1 MIAYLDPLYRPPA
14 EASSVILQATY
25 GCSYNECTFCSMYT
39 AKGFHTRSL
48 DELKSQIDIL
58 SQEEPDAK
66 KVFLADGDA
75 LVLETNF
82 LLELLKYLQKSF
94 KRLRRVSL
102 YATTQNIQNK
112 TLNELEQL
120 RANKLSLIYIGI
132 ESGNDT
138 VLSKINK
145 GVTSNDIIESL
156 NKVSLANIKISATVI
171 LGIGGVVY
179 SGLHAKASA
188 SIINKTTIN
197 YLSTLQLGL
206 DDMIKDKFYSCMPE
220 YIALNDYDILQEQRT
235 FIEHIE
241 PSNNVIFRSNHAS
254 NALHLKGTLPKDK
267 NRLIQELDM
276 ANILKDEV
284 IIPMKYRGF

>member
-14 EASSVILQATY
+14 EASRIILQATY
-25 GCSYNECTFCSMYT
+25 GCSYNECTFCSMYNS
-39 AKGFHTRSL
+39 KGFHTRDL
-48 DELKSQIDIL
+48 DELKKEIDIL
-58 SQEEPDAK
+58 CQNSPDATK
-66 KVFLADGDA
+66 IFLADGDA

-102 YATTQNIQNK
+102 YATTQNIQKK
-112 TLNELEQL
+112 TIDELLQL
-120 RANKLSLIYIGI
+120 REHKLSLFYIGI

-145 GVTSNDIIESL
+145 GVTSSEIIEAL
-156 NKVSLANIKISATVI
+156 NKVSNANIKISATVI
-171 LGIGGVVY
+171 LGIGGVIY
-179 SGLHAKASA
+179 SGLHAKGSA
-188 SIINKTTIN
+188 NIVNKTTIN

-206 DDMIKDKFYSCMPE
+206 DDTIKDKFYKNMPE
-220 YIALNDYDILQEQRT
+220 FIALNDYDILQEQRI
-235 FIEHIE
+235 FIDHIE
-241 PSNNVIFRSNHAS
+241 PSSNIIFRSNHAS

-267 NRLIQELDM
+267 DRLIKELDI

>member
-14 EASSVILQATY
+14 EASSVILQVTY
-25 GCSYNECTFCSMYT
+25 GCSYNECTFCSMYRT
-39 AKGFHTRSL
+39 KGFHTRSL
-48 DELKSQIDIL
+48 DELKKEIDIL
-58 SQEEPDAK
+58 SKDTPSAT

-75 LVLETNF
+75 LVLETNI

-94 KRLRRVSL
+94 KSLRRVSL
-102 YATTQNIQNK
+102 YATVQNIQNK
-112 TLNELEQL
+112 TFEQLEQL

-138 VLSKINK
+138 ILSKINK
-145 GVTSNDIIESL
+145 GVNSLQIIDAL
-156 NKVSLANIKISATVI
+156 NKISDANIKISATVI
-171 LGIGGVVY
+171 LGIAGVVY
-179 SGLHAKASA
+179 SSLHAKASA
-188 SIINKTTIN
+188 NIVNKTTIN

-206 DDMIKDKFYSCMPE
+206 DDIIKEQFYKNFPE
-220 YIALNDYDILQEQRT
+220 YIALNDYDILQEQRI
-235 FIEHIE
+235 FIENIE
-241 PSNNVIFRSNHAS
+241 PSNKVIFRSNHAS

-267 NRLIQELDM
+267 NRLINELDI

>member
-14 EASSVILQATY
+14 EASSIILQATY
-25 GCSYNECTFCSMYT
+25 GCSYNECTFCSMYSS
-39 AKGFHTRSL
+39 KGFHTRSL
-48 DELKSQIDIL
+48 DELKAEIDIL
-58 SQEEPDAK
+58 SQNSPSATK
-66 KVFLADGDA
+66 IFLADGDA
-75 LVLETNF
+75 LVLETSF

-112 TLNELEQL
+112 TIDELAQL
-120 RANKLSLIYIGI
+120 KEHKLSLFYIGI

-138 VLSKINK
+138 ILSKINK
-145 GVTSNDIIESL
+145 GVNSAEIIEAL
-156 NKVSLANIKISATVI
+156 NKISNANIKISATVI
-171 LGIGGVVY
+171 LGIGGVIY
-179 SGLHAKASA
+179 SGLHAKATA

-206 DDMIKDKFYSCMPE
+206 DDMIKDKFLSAMPE
-220 YIALNDYDILQEQRT
+220 YIELNDYDILQEQRT
-235 FIEHIE
+235 FIDHIE
-241 PSNNVIFRSNHAS
+241 PSNKIIFRSNHAS

-267 NRLIQELDM
+267 NRLIQELDVS
-276 ANILKDEV
+276 NILKDEV

>member
-14 EASSVILQATY
+14 EASSVILQVTY
-25 GCSYNECTFCSMYT
+25 GCSYNECTFCSMYRT
-39 AKGFHTRSL
+39 KGFHTRSL
-48 DELKSQIDIL
+48 DELKKEIDIL
-58 SQEEPDAK
+58 SKDTPSAT

-75 LVLETNF
+75 LVLETNI

-94 KRLRRVSL
+94 KSLRRVSL
-102 YATTQNIQNK
+102 YATVQNIQNK
-112 TLNELEQL
+112 TFEQLEQL

-138 VLSKINK
+138 ILSKINK
-145 GVTSNDIIESL
+145 GINSVQIIDAL
-156 NKVSLANIKISATVI
+156 NKISDANIKISATVI
-171 LGIGGVVY
+171 LGIAGVVY
-179 SGLHAKASA
+179 SSLHAKASA
-188 SIINKTTIN
+188 NIVNKTTIN

-206 DDMIKDKFYSCMPE
+206 DDIIKEQFYKNFPE
-220 YIALNDYDILQEQRT
+220 YIALNDYDILQEQRI
-235 FIEHIE
+235 FIENIE
-241 PSNNVIFRSNHAS
+241 PSNKVIFRSNHAS

-267 NRLIQELDM
+267 NRLINELDI

>member
-14 EASSVILQATY
+14 EASSIILQATY
-25 GCSYNECTFCSMYT
+25 GCSYNQCTFCSMYSS
-39 AKGFHTRSL
+39 KGFHTRSL
-48 DELKSQIDIL
+48 DELKNEIDIL
-58 SQEEPDAK
+58 SKSSPNAT

-75 LVLETNF
+75 LVLDTNF
-82 LLELLKYLQKSF
+82 LLELLKYLQKFF

-112 TLNELEQL
+112 TSKELELL
-120 RANKLSLIYIGI
+120 RENKLSLFYIGI

-145 GVTSNDIIESL
+145 GVNSSEIIEAL
-156 NKVSLANIKISATVI
+156 NKVSNANIKISATVI
-171 LGIGGVVY
+171 LGIGGIIY
-179 SGLHAKASA
+179 SNLHAKQSA
-188 SIINKTTIN
+188 NIVNNTKIN

-206 DDMIKDKFYSCMPE
+206 DDTIKDKFYKNIPE
-220 YIALNDYDILQEQRT
+220 YIALNDYEILQEQRT
-235 FIEHIE
+235 FIESIE
-241 PSNNVIFRSNHAS
+241 ASSNIIFRSNHAS

-267 NRLIQELDM
+267 DRLIKELDI

>member
-14 EASSVILQATY
+14 EASSIILQATY
-25 GCSYNECTFCSMYT
+25 GCSYNECTFCSMYSS
-39 AKGFHTRSL
+39 KGFHTRSL
-48 DELKSQIDIL
+48 DELKNEIDIL
-58 SQEEPDAK
+58 SQSSPDAT

-75 LVLETNF
+75 LVLDTNF
-82 LLELLKYLQKSF
+82 LLELLKYLKKSF

-102 YATTQNIQNK
+102 YATIQNIQNK
-112 TLNELEQL
+112 TSQELKLL
-120 RANKLSLIYIGI
+120 RENKLSLFYIGI

-145 GVTSNDIIESL
+145 GVNSSEIIEVL
-156 NKVSLANIKISATVI
+156 NKVSNANIKISATVI
-171 LGIGGVVY
+171 LGIGGIIY
-179 SGLHAKASA
+179 SNLHAKQSA
-188 SIINKTTIN
+188 NIVNNTKIN

-206 DDMIKDKFYSCMPE
+206 DDTIKDKFYKNMPE
-220 YIALNDYDILQEQRT
+220 FIALNDYEILQEQRT
-235 FIEHIE
+235 FIESIE
-241 PSNNVIFRSNHAS
+241 ASSNIIFRSNHAS

-267 NRLIQELDM
+267 NRLIKELDI